1 MYKAK
6 VTEGFGLTHWHA
18 NTDVPCAYP
27 LGPREYSPS
36 VRASVTTRTPCTMS
50 KPARMP
56 NFASAAVAV
65 AAACGLA
72 SAMAVACPRLLNEAF
87 RLHYT
92 RPCAFSLL
100 PQKNVRFKVTDV
112 STLSRR
118 LPP

>member
-50 KPARMP
+50 KPARIP

-72 SAMAVACPRLLNEAF
+72 SAMSLPYPWQGRLRKKKGNVNH
-87 RLHYT
+87 RC
-92 RPCAFSLL
+92 RSFSHG
-100 PQKNVRFKVTDV
+100 
-112 STLSRR
+112 
-118 LPP
+118 